1 MKPARIVI
9 LTLMLFLLPLVAS
22 AASTV
27 KLKYIQTLYTDA
39 EGKPMNGPSSVAVK
53 EDAIVVADSDNR
65 RLLRFTLKDGV
76 VTPGATI
83 SVDRMYPVKVQIGSN
98 GELFVL
104 DGKDRRIVRLGA
116 DGALKGNL
124 DIKGLA
130 SGKVVPRSL
139 RITQDGRIVILDIFS
154 ERVLWLDSA
163 GTVQE
168 QIPFP
173 EDYGFISDLSV
184 DRQGNVFL
192 IDSVTAVVYLAK
204 KGEDSFVPLTGS
216 LKEHMNFPSTLEAD
230 NQGHVYLVDQYGS
243 GLAVI
248 GMDGSFLGRKLGM
261 GWNDSQ
267 LFYPEG
273 ISISDTGDVF
283 IADRENNRVQQFL
296 VVE

>member
-1 MKPARIVI
+1 MKPARIAI
-9 LTLMLFLLPLVAS
+9 LTLMLFLLPMAAS
-22 AASTV
+22 AAGTV
-27 KLKYIQTLYTDA
+27 KLKHIQTLYADA
-39 EGKPMNGPSSVAVK
+39 VGKPMNGPSAVTVK
-53 EDAIVVADSDNR
+53 EDAVVVTDSDNR

-76 VTPGATI
+76 VTPGATLP
-83 SVDRMYPVKVQIGSN
+83 VDRIYPIKVQIGSN

-124 DIKGLA
+124 DIKGA
-130 SGKVVPRSL
+130 VSGKVVPRSL
-139 RITQDGRIVILDIFS
+139 RITADGKIAILDIFS
-154 ERVLWLDSA
+154 ERVLWVDES
-163 GTVQE
+163 GVVQG
-168 QIPFP
+168 QLPFP
-173 EDYGFISDLSV
+173 ADYGFISDLSV

-204 KGEDSFVPLTGS
+204 KGEDSFARLTGS
-216 LKEHMNFPSTLEAD
+216 LKEHMNFPSTLEVD
-230 NQGHVYLVDQYGS
+230 NQGHIYLVDQYGS

-248 GMDGSFLGRKLGM
+248 GIDGSFLGRKLGM

-273 ISISDTGDVF
+273 MSISDQGDVF